1 MNKYLVPTL
10 MITGLAAVGCGER
23 TLDEIVDEVNVAG
36 RMTDTQAESLS
47 KGVILSLDGLKYRNE

>member
-1 MNKYLVPTL
+1 MSKYLVTTL
-10 MITGLAAVGCGER
+10 MITGLKAVGCGER

>member
-1 MNKYLVPTL
+1 MNKYLVPKL
-10 MITGLAAVGCGER
+10 MITGLTAVGCGER

-36 RMTDTQAESLS
+36 RMMDTQAESLS